1 MVIRPLFLQA
11 LQASFQVIKYSE
23 MHSLAAHFPPKYV
36 ENCEVFFPPNPE
48 SQKATSTGI
57 YVSELVM
64 LCTARK
70 YDPNPASSIRRA
82 LRTSSFQWKMTLS
95 YFCIRR
101 TINAHFQLAS
111 WMDISPQNVGLHQQ
125 SQVWVDGRELRSPVR
140 VCHLSCSGL
149 RVISGIIS
157 CEQDLKSGIF
167 IRKKGFRP

>member
-1 MVIRPLFLQA
+1 MRNIFV
-11 LQASFQVIKYSE
+11 
-23 MHSLAAHFPPKYV
+23 FPPRT
-36 ENCEVFFPPNPE
+36 E

-57 YVSELVM
+57 YVSELLM

-101 TINAHFQLAS
+101 MIDAHFQFAS
-111 WMDISPQNVGLHQQ
+111 WMDILPQNVELHQQ
-125 SQVWVDGRELRSPVR
+125 FQVWVDGRELRSPVR
-140 VCHLSCSGL
+140 VCHSSCPGF

-157 CEQDLKSGIF
+157 CEQDLKSGILATLF
-167 IRKKGFRP
+167 STRHRQVPRFLPESGFEVRIITERF